1 MSYCFALPET
11 VRRSAHGSRRG
22 KNAVRQQA
30 RDRCVPFC
38 ARPGNSAAASPRKRP
53 PKLGV
58 LACLLGT
65 PSALQAASP
74 RRTPIS
80 ESLSRDSYGTTS
92 IYLLTADMGSNEIKS
107 LAPYRTSTISHRI
120 RSFVPDSNRRPVCL
134 QGKCSTTEPTKQRGA
149 IFMSGPTT
157 VGISGVEPPAFALL
171 GQRSTN

>member
-1 MSYCFALPET
+1 MRAF
-11 VRRSAHGSRRG
+11 
-22 KNAVRQQA
+22 
-30 RDRCVPFC
+30 D
-38 ARPGNSAAASPRKRP
+38 ARPGNSAAASPRTRP

-58 LACLLGT
+58 LVYLIGT
-65 PSALQAASP
+65 SSVLQTASP

-120 RSFVPDSNRRPVCL
+120 RSFVPDSNRRPVAYKADALPLSQRSSAVPFLCL
-134 QGKCSTTEPTKQRGA
+134 AQRQ
-149 IFMSGPTT
+149 

-171 GQRSTN
+171 RQCSTN